1 MHKKETNENSIKMTQ
16 TSRTT
21 ILFVVNPI
29 SGGRDKKEYQD
40 AIEKYFAP
48 LPQSIELLLLDDKNN
63 AQYLQRQIEKFKPQ
77 IVVAVGGD
85 GTVSMVAKKLLGT
98 DMILGILP
106 AGSANGMARELNIPE
121 NIEEAL
127 KIIEN
132 GKVKRADA
140 ININNQVCLHLSD
153 IGLNARLVKY
163 FEEGNMRGKLG
174 YAKVALKVLFNT
186 QDIRVIIKTKDGV
199 IKRNAFMVVLANASK
214 YGTGAVIN
222 PTGDLYDG
230 LFEVVIIKHIG
241 IGTLLKRWITP
252 KTLDPEKIEVLR
264 AESVRI
270 YTNRK
275 VHFQV
280 DGEYV
285 GKVKEVFAQI
295 LPAQLNI
302 LVPEGS

>member
-1 MHKKETNENSIKMTQ
+1 MTQ
-16 TSRTT
+16 TAITT

-29 SGGRDKKEYQD
+29 SGGRDKKSYQD

-48 LPQSIELLLLDDKNN
+48 LPHKIDLFILNDKNN
-63 AQYLQRQIEKFKPQ
+63 AQCLEQRIKKLKPQ

-85 GTVSMVAKKLLGT
+85 GTVRMVAKQILNT
-98 DMILGILP
+98 DIILGIVP
-106 AGSANGMARELNIPE
+106 AGSANGMAKELNISE

-132 GKVKRADA
+132 GRVKKADA
-140 ININNQVCLHLSD
+140 ISINNQLCLHLGD

-186 QDIRVIIKTKDGV
+186 RNIRVIIKTKEGE
-199 IKRNAFMVVLANASK
+199 IKRDAFMVVLANASK

-222 PTGDLYDG
+222 PAGDLYDG

-252 KTLDPEKIEVLR
+252 KTLDPEKIEVIR
-264 AESVRI
+264 AEAVKI

-280 DGEYV
+280 DGEYI
-285 GKVKEVFAQI
+285 GKVKEVSAKI
-295 LPAQLNI
+295 LPGQLNI
-302 LVPEGS
+302 LVPEES

>member
-1 MHKKETNENSIKMTQ
+1 MTQ
-16 TSRTT
+16 TAITT

-29 SGGRDKKEYQD
+29 SGGRDKKDYQD
-40 AIEKYFAP
+40 AIEKFFAP
-48 LPQSIELLLLDDKNN
+48 LPHKIDLFLLNDKNN
-63 AQYLQRQIEKFKPQ
+63 AQCLERHIEKLKPQ

-85 GTVSMVAKKLLGT
+85 GTVGMVAKKIINT
-98 DMILGILP
+98 DIILGIVP

-121 NIEEAL
+121 NVEEAL
-127 KIIEN
+127 RIIEN
-132 GKVKRADA
+132 GRVKRADA
-140 ININNQVCLHLSD
+140 ISINNQLCLHLSD

-186 QDIRVIIKTKDGV
+186 QNIRVIVKSKEGE
-199 IKRNAFMVVLANASK
+199 IKRDAFMVVLANASK

-252 KTLDPEKIEVLR
+252 KTLDPKKIEVIQ
-264 AESVRI
+264 AEAVNI

-280 DGEYV
+280 DGEYI
-285 GKVKEVFAQI
+285 GKVKQVSAKI
-295 LPAQLNI
+295 LPGQLHI